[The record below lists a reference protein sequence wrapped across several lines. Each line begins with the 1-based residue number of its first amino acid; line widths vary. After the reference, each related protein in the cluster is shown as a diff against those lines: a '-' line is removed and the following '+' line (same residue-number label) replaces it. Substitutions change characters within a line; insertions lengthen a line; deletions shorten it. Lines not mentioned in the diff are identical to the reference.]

1 MKNDTIYTVHLLVL
15 TDASGA
21 EENLGAFIDAEAAA
35 LAMQKLARTGAHVHV
50 EAVAMATPSDAGLVQ
65 KGEKIY
71 ASGQDY
77 DRAMLADI
85 AAARAARL
93 GKQPEV
99 ETVLIAAPRVSK
111 PRVSAAEVARLSRLA
126 VARAVRAAKR
136 EAID

>member
-1 MKNDTIYTVHLLVL
+1 MRNDTIYTVHLLVL
-15 TDASGA
+15 TDMTTGA

-50 EAVAMATPSDAGLVQ
+50 EAVAMATPSDAGLRQ
-65 KGEKIY
+65 AGEKIY
-71 ASGQDY
+71 RNDQDY
-77 DRAMLADI
+77 DRAMIADI

-93 GKQPEV
+93 GTPAEAA
-99 ETVLIAAPRVSK
+99 AAPRVPK

-136 EAID
+136 EASR